1 MHLFFF
7 NSNNASLL
15 QTAENVVA
23 NGADC
28 GVSEPGNDLNENH
41 SEPKEHVSDANGG
54 DGEIAPNLCES

>member
-1 MHLFFF
+1 M
-7 NSNNASLL
+7 
-15 QTAENVVA
+15 A